1 MSTFIGSRGRA
12 CSSGTPRSSSAYR
25 QTSHTW
31 KKHETNWN
39 LHELRVSSATAVEV
53 LFAREGGG
61 RAYLLPLSLLVE
73 NYDHQLWVV
82 LVAVFG
88 EGQVPALPRHIH
100 HVPESERRAER
111 GEERG
116 QRSRGVAGMDESEG
130 IDRT

>member
-1 MSTFIGSRGRA
+1 M
-12 CSSGTPRSSSAYR
+12 
-25 QTSHTW
+25 
-31 KKHETNWN
+31 
-39 LHELRVSSATAVEV
+39 SSATAVEV
-53 LFAREGGG
+53 LFTREGRG

-116 QRSRGVAGMDESEG
+116 QRSQGVA
-130 IDRT
+130 